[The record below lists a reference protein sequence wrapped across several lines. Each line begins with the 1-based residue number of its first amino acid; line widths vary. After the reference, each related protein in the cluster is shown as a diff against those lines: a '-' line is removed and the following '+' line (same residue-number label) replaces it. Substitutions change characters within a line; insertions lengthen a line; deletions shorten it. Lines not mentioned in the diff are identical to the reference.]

1 MGAQRPAY
9 WRYGGQ
15 AVIEGVM
22 MRSPR
27 HFAVACRKP
36 DGGMIVHAEPI
47 ENAMRETQES
57 FTPVGAVAFF
67 VAMILV
73 YALVWLTT
81 YGVLLKWR

>member
-1 MGAQRPAY
+1 
-9 WRYGGQ
+9 
-15 AVIEGVM
+15 
-22 MRSPR
+22 
-27 HFAVACRKP
+27 
-36 DGGMIVHAEPI
+36 
-47 ENAMRETQES
+47 MRETQES